1 MKNGINIAALFNELG
16 DNQEQLQSL
25 KKHGVLALRINR
37 PKQRN
42 PLSLSVLNALRKV
55 LEAQARHDDIKL
67 VIITGAGDK
76 SFAAGGDLKELMT
89 VRSREAAIDMSDQA
103 RHALDSI
110 RRFPVPVVAAINGD
124 ALGGGLELAMACDFR
139 IMSST
144 ARLAF
149 LQGRLNLS
157 TGWGGGTDSLNKL
170 PLSTALELMCSREML
185 DGERA
190 MQLGLCNRVAADSDD
205 LMNTVSEFAA
215 AMLQQTGAVMRS
227 FKAMAIAKA
236 RGDSREQMLALET
249 ELFADNW
256 IHEDHW
262 EAVDRVFTKGQR

>member
-1 MKNGINIAALFNELG
+1 MKESIDIAALFKQL
-16 DNQEQLQSL
+16 DNDDEQLQHI
-25 KKHGVLALRINR
+25 KAHGVLAVRINR
-37 PKQRN
+37 PDQRN

-55 LEAQARHDDIKL
+55 LETQARQDDIKL
-67 VIITGAGDK
+67 AIITGAGDK
-76 SFAAGGDLKELMT
+76 SFAAGGDLKELMS
-89 VRSREAAIDMSDQA
+89 VRSHEAAIDMSDQA

-110 RRFPVPVVAAINGD
+110 RRFPVPVIAAINGD

-139 IMSST
+139 IMASS

-185 DGERA
+185 NGNRA
-190 MQLGLCNRVAADSDD
+190 LELGLCNRVAQAD
-205 LMNTVSEFAA
+205 LMSSVGEFAA
-215 AMLQQTGAVMRS
+215 PMLQQTVAVLRS
-227 FKAMAIAKA
+227 FKAMAMAKA

-256 IHEDHW
+256 IHDDHW
-262 EAVDRVFTKGQR
+262 EAVDRVFTRGQR

>member
-1 MKNGINIAALFNELG
+1 MKDTLDIAALFA
-16 DNQEQLQSL
+16 DMDKDDAQLQHV
-25 KKHGVLALRINR
+25 KTDGVLAVRINR
-37 PKQRN
+37 PEQRN
-42 PLSLSVLNALRKV
+42 PLSLHVLNALRKV
-55 LEAQARHDDIKL
+55 LETQAKEDDIKL
-67 VIITGAGDK
+67 AIITGAGEK
-76 SFAAGGDLKELMT
+76 SFAAGGDLKELMS

-110 RRFPVPVVAAINGD
+110 RRFPVPVIAAVNGD

-139 IMSST
+139 IMAAK

-185 DGERA
+185 SGERA
-190 MQLGLCNRVAADSDD
+190 LELGLCNRVADGD
-205 LMNTVSEFAA
+205 LMTTVTAFAA
-215 AMLQQTGAVMRS
+215 PMLQQTIAVLRS

-256 IHEDHW
+256 IHDDHW
-262 EAVDRVFTKGQR
+262 EAVDRVFTRGQR